1 MCNTKLPIGKKL
13 IAHQLESEKMTDREN
28 YCARLCAAGSG
39 FLTCICFPPDFLYFP
54 EATIR

>member
-1 MCNTKLPIGKKL
+1 MRHEVPAIP
-13 IAHQLESEKMTDREN
+13 
-28 YCARLCAAGSG
+28 CAGTTVDIFACAAMTALSRERRRIYFSG